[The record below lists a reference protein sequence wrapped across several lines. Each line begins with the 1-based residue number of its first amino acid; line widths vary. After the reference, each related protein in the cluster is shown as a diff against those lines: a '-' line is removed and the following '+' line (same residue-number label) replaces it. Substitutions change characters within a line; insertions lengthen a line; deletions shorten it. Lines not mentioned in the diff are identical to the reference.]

1 MKRIGWML
9 LPLLLLTAVI
19 AVHAQEA
26 EGKADKATEKK
37 AEGETA
43 EKGAE
48 KAADADK
55 AEEAAPEKATLDKK
69 APDFT
74 LKNANGTEVKLSDYK
89 DKIVVLEWINLDCPW
104 CKKHYE
110 DSDALVKLQKE
121 MREAGVVWLTICSSG
136 EDEQGNFD
144 AATLKKRIK
153 KVDLNADF
161 YLLDADG
168 TVGHKYEART
178 TPHCY
183 VIDKEGKLRY
193 RGALDNLR
201 VRMKDKKLE
210 AVNYVKQ
217 AVDAIKDG
225 KAPAD
230 TDTKPYG

>member
-1 MKRIGWML
+1 ML
-9 LPLLLLTAVI
+9 LPLLMLSAVI
-19 AVHAQEA
+19 VVQAQDADGKPDKPAA
-26 EGKADKATEKK
+26 ETEKK
-37 AEGETA
+37 AEGEAGKTA
-43 EKGAE
+43 EKGEE
-48 KAADADK
+48 KAEDK
-55 AEEAAPEKATLDKK
+55 KEEEPAPEKATLDKK

-74 LKNANGTEVKLSDYK
+74 LKNANGDDVKLADYK

-110 DSDALVKLQKE
+110 DSDELVKLQKE

-136 EDEQGNFD
+136 EGEQGNFD
-144 AATLKKRIK
+144 ADTLKKRIK

-201 VRMKDKKLE
+201 VRMKNKKLE